1 MAIPG
6 YSRQIAVRPTWY
18 IRMRYLSAGT
28 DTSSVELITGLNLHT
43 TAAWPCQLGLVGA
56 QD

>member
-1 MAIPG
+1 MATPG